1 MDSIPLSDTALPNP
15 AALPRESAAMEM
27 RVAAIVGGR
36 GRVGKTVVAN
46 TIAQFC
52 RERGADLRIWNADR
66 QNETHSL
73 SVFHR
78 DAARPETDDSEDKR
92 LWLEARFDEQA
103 RERYDAVLDMAGGDP
118 LVRQLAREARLVSTL
133 EKRSI
138 RAVLWQVLG
147 PDLAD
152 LDQLRL
158 SMEGRLIMPATLL
171 VLNSGLVRSGR
182 SVVGAF
188 DEVVS
193 HEVFKRAV
201 AQGAQIVWFPELVCM
216 QAVSDRGL
224 TFDEAKRGVAKPGQ
238 EPMSFFDQARVEIF
252 WEDRVP
258 AFFSEIPRE
267 WLPAMPA
274 GLGVADQKRG

>member
-1 MDSIPLSDTALPNP
+1 LDSIPLSDTASPNL
-15 AALPRESAAMEM
+15 AALPKESAAGET
-27 RVAAIVGGR
+27 RVVTIVGGR

-46 TIAQFC
+46 TIVQFC
-52 RERGADLRIWNADR
+52 RERGADLRVWNADR

-73 SVFHR
+73 SVFHS
-78 DAARPETDDSEDKR
+78 DATRPETDDAEDKR

-138 RAVLWQVLG
+138 RSVLWQVLG

-152 LDQLRL
+152 LDQLKL
-158 SMEGRLIMPATLL
+158 SMAGGLFMPATLL

-188 DEVVS
+188 DEVVG
-193 HEVFKRAV
+193 HEVFRYAV
-201 AQGAQIVWFPELVCM
+201 AQGAQVVWFPELICM

-224 TFDEAKRGVAKPGQ
+224 TFGEAKGGVAKPGQ

-252 WEDRVP
+252 WENRVP
-258 AFFSEIPRE
+258 AFFSEIPRQ

-274 GLGVADQKRG
+274 GLGAADQMRG